1 MTQYLGTRKVNIS
14 QNMLKNVDF
23 GKMSPAS
30 RKIVKNSSVFY
41 KASLLSSSNA
51 KYQKAAYHLAK
62 SFFNVKS

>member
-1 MTQYLGTRKVNIS
+1 
-14 QNMLKNVDF
+14 MLKNIDF

-30 RKIVKNSSVFY
+30 RKIVENSAVFY

-62 SFFNVKS
+62 SFFNVKG